1 MQRSIKDQI
10 TMLWDSL
17 MHGLK
22 GGDLMIT
29 QQASLGSNSEIVKEN
44 VGGTVWDDLVA
55 GKETQQV
62 KEFRDRYYRIL
73 KEADKYKVSVEGMA
87 RETGDYELDSS
98 SSGNDA
104 GLSASANKKSLSDYA
119 IKIPLYN
126 PEKYEIRV
134 IQENKKIPKYSSFGV
149 DTDMLKLPDSEL
161 EETTIDITRKGFTPR
176 FKIEKYAKKIVI
188 RKSNKK
194 ATDCLFD
201 LYVSSMAG
209 QFSKIEALFIAEM
222 TKLMNGDYHNSDT
235 VDYDTVKF
243 YTSKAS
249 LCEDLCYFELNNIE
263 FKEINVFDGN
273 FVLTFHANIVSDGID
288 MIQKHRM
295 KEVDEKYLDGAPNKD
310 SVDINAALRRIEKDN
325 KEEAQIEDF
334 KPKSIKI
341 N

>member
-1 MQRSIKDQI
+1 MRRSIKEQI

-44 VGGTVWDDLVA
+44 VGGTVWEDLIA

-62 KEFRDRYYRIL
+62 KEFRDRYFRIL
-73 KEADKYKVSVEGMA
+73 KEADKYKVSVKGMA
-87 RETGDYELDSS
+87 RETGVYDLDSNS
-98 SSGNDA
+98 EKDD
-104 GLSASANKKSLSDYA
+104 GLSASATKKSLSDYA

-149 DTDMLKLPDSEL
+149 DIEMLKLPDSEL
-161 EETTIDITRKGFTPR
+161 EENTIDITRKGFTPR
-176 FKIEKYAKKIVI
+176 FKIEKYVKKIVI

-222 TKLMNGDYHNSDT
+222 TKLMRGDYYLSDT

-288 MIQKHRM
+288 MTQKHKL

-310 SVDINAALRRIEKDN
+310 CVDINAALRRIEKN
-325 KEEAQIEDF
+325 NNTEEAKFEDF

-341 N
+341 V